1 MIDLYYA
8 PTPNGQK
15 ISIML
20 EETGLPYKTILVNIL
35 DGDQFKPEFV
45 AINPN
50 SKIPA
55 IVDQNGPGGRP
66 YAVFESG
73 AILLYLAE
81 KTGMFMPQEM
91 GARYKVI
98 QWLMFQMANIG
109 PMFGQ
114 AGHFIN
120 YAPEPIPYAIQRYRR
135 ETARL
140 YRVLDEQLTRHE
152 YIAGD
157 IYTIADMAIFPWI
170 TLYKGHKQDLEQV
183 PQVKR
188 WYEQLKQRPALRRG
202 FALLRG
208 MLAAGMTAEQKQ
220 TLFGIEQEEE

>member
-81 KTGMFMPQEM
+81 KTGLFMPQEM
-91 GARYKVI
+91 AARYTVI

-152 YIAGD
+152 YIAGNS
-157 IYTIADMAIFPWI
+157 YTIADMAIFPWI

-220 TLFGIEQEEE
+220 TLFGIEKEE